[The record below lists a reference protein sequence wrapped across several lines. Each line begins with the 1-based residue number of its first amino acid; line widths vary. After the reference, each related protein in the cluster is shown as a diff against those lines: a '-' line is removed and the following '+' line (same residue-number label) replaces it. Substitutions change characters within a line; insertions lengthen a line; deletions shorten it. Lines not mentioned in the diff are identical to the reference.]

1 MQLQLTSE
9 EASLLVEIF
18 TGYLGDLRMEIADT
32 DSLTFKDGL
41 KKKEAT
47 LKAILQR
54 LTTPS

>member
-9 EASLLVEIF
+9 EAALLVEIF
-18 TGYLGDLRMEIADT
+18 TGYVGDLRMEIADT

-47 LKAILQR
+47 LKSILQR
-54 LTTPS
+54 LSTPS

>member
-41 KKKEAT
+41 KRKEAT

-54 LTTPS
+54 LTASS